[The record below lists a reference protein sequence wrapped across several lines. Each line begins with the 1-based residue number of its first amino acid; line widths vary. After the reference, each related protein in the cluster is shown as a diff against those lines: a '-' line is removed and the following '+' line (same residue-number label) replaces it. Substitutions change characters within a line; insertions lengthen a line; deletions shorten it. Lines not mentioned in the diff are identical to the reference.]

1 MNYLKVTALASVLM
15 LALALTNCVSKGE
28 VDKFKALDK
37 KDEAHDKLLELHKP
51 SMAMLMTEIQVHH
64 ARLWFAGQAGNWLLA
79 EHQLKDLQAAFEKAG
94 FIYDKWEDVPK
105 PLSTL
110 IPLVTRNEISR
121 ISEAVRAGNRTEF
134 TASFER
140 LTKDC
145 NTCHRATDREF
156 IVIQKPTAPGD
167 TNLNYDPL
175 AK

>member
-1 MNYLKVTALASVLM
+1 MNYLKAVALASLLM
-15 LALALTNCVSKGE
+15 LVLFQANCVSKGE

-37 KDEAHDKLLELHKP
+37 RDEAHDKLIELHKP
-51 SMAMLMTEIQVHH
+51 SMAMLMTEIQAHH
-64 ARLWFAGQAGNWLLA
+64 SRLWFAGQAGNWLLA
-79 EHQLKDLQAAFEKAG
+79 EHQLKGLQAAFEKAG
-94 FIYDKWEDVPK
+94 FIYEKWEDVPK

-110 IPLVTRNEISR
+110 IPLVTRNEIGKIR
-121 ISEAVRAGNRTEF
+121 EAIRAGNKTEF

-156 IVIQKPTAPGD
+156 IVIQKPTAPGY